1 MYDLI
6 IKNANLID
14 GSGQPSEF
22 SDLAV
27 VDDLI
32 VERGKITSQAKN
44 IFDAQGLS
52 LCPGIIDIHT
62 HYDAQLTWDSSAS
75 PSNELGV
82 TTALIGN
89 CGFTIAPCK
98 VKHREINMRNLQKV
112 EGMPYETLK
121 KGIDWNFKT
130 YSEYLSLLERKKPKL
145 NICSYI
151 GHSAVRIWSMGEEA
165 MQREATEKE
174 ICKMEKIVSE
184 AMVNGSIGFS
194 TSTFEGHNGHNGIP
208 MPSRFASKEELKRL
222 IKAMAIQSRGIFMIT
237 KSNNTS
243 ISDIEKLIG
252 KTGRPAM
259 VAPLLHNPLNKK
271 WALENLLDISKA
283 NRKGFEIWGQV
294 SCRPLTME
302 FTMREPYML
311 EGLSSWKSFMTAK
324 NLNKKTEILLQ
335 KSFRNKV
342 LDEIQ
347 DKSKNKLFVGNWE
360 KIILLETKNNTLK
373 RYEGKNVLEISKSL
387 NIKPFDW
394 ILDNAVNGGWDDLF
408 VAELL
413 NSDVDEVKK
422 LLTHDSSTVSLSD
435 AGAHLSLLCDAG
447 YGLDFLGKWV
457 REHNIMKLEEAV
469 YRLTAKQ
476 ADICRIPRRGRLVPG
491 FYADMLLFNPN
502 TVGTTRT
509 KRVFDLPDGSSRLKV
524 EPIGIEQIWIN
535 GKNIKKTSGS
545 GRLLKSF
552 LT

>member
-151 GHSAVRIWSMGEEA
+151 GHSAV
-165 MQREATEKE
+165 
-174 ICKMEKIVSE
+174 
-184 AMVNGSIGFS
+184 
-194 TSTFEGHNGHNGIP
+194 
-208 MPSRFASKEELKRL
+208 
-222 IKAMAIQSRGIFMIT
+222 
-237 KSNNTS
+237 
-243 ISDIEKLIG
+243 
-252 KTGRPAM
+252 
-259 VAPLLHNPLNKK
+259 
-271 WALENLLDISKA
+271 
-283 NRKGFEIWGQV
+283 
-294 SCRPLTME
+294 
-302 FTMREPYML
+302 
-311 EGLSSWKSFMTAK
+311 
-324 NLNKKTEILLQ
+324 
-335 KSFRNKV
+335 
-342 LDEIQ
+342 
-347 DKSKNKLFVGNWE
+347 
-360 KIILLETKNNTLK
+360 
-373 RYEGKNVLEISKSL
+373 
-387 NIKPFDW
+387 
-394 ILDNAVNGGWDDLF
+394 
-408 VAELL
+408 
-413 NSDVDEVKK
+413 
-422 LLTHDSSTVSLSD
+422 
-435 AGAHLSLLCDAG
+435 
-447 YGLDFLGKWV
+447 
-457 REHNIMKLEEAV
+457 
-469 YRLTAKQ
+469 
-476 ADICRIPRRGRLVPG
+476 
-491 FYADMLLFNPN
+491 
-502 TVGTTRT
+502 
-509 KRVFDLPDGSSRLKV
+509 
-524 EPIGIEQIWIN
+524 
-535 GKNIKKTSGS
+535 
-545 GRLLKSF
+545 
-552 LT
+552 